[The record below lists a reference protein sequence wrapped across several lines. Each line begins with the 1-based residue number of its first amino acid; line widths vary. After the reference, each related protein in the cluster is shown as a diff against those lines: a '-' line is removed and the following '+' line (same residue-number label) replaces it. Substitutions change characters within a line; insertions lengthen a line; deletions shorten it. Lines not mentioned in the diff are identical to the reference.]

1 MNNRKRAQLQRYT
14 PAFGALEFFNFT
26 KGGVHLE
33 CRDCGDFPIFSTAQV
48 RYSLATAKPLR
59 CDCTPECRTPDG
71 FTLLEECKD
80 YRLLSCEN
88 CGAEYHRELRSR
100 YFSCYCSIKTK
111 SAEREVYNFLKTLF
125 PRVSREEHYPGPSR
139 HKADLKLR
147 VGDFTVFIEI
157 DGASHNTTVQKEDD
171 RRHEESFLEHRSE
184 RDFLLRVRETSMVEE
199 GWGDLLEAYLGEIT
213 EETPPISR
221 F

>member
-14 PAFGALEFFNFT
+14 PAFGALEFFTFT

-33 CRDCGDFPIFSTAQV
+33 CRDCGEFPIFTTAQV
-48 RYSLATAKPLR
+48 RYALATGKPLR
-59 CDCTPECRTPDG
+59 CVCTPECRTPDG
-71 FTLLEECKD
+71 FSLLEECKD
-80 YRLLSCEN
+80 YRLLSCDN

-100 YFSCYCSIKTK
+100 YFTCYCAIKTK
-111 SAEREVYNFLKTLF
+111 SAERDVYDFVKSLY
-125 PRVSREEHYPGPSR
+125 PRVSREEHYPGSR
-139 HKADLKLR
+139 HKADLKVY
-147 VGDFTVFIEI
+147 VGDFTVYVEI
-157 DGASHNTTVQKEDD
+157 DGGSHNCTVQREDD

-184 RDFLLRVRETSMVEE
+184 QDFLLRVRETSMELD
-199 GWGDLLEAYLGEIT
+199 GWGDRIEAYFGGIS